1 MYPRNQVCHSF
12 LRWKKRCFKDNEC
25 PRHTLLLAKPARRR
39 FFVSNGAIL
48 VHNVVFRSRNS
59 TRFSPEIPLSQQ
71 FVPDQILWQVHR
83 ITLARNVA
91 NPASCGKKYML
102 DDPRPFSAASGV
114 PKSNFKQKKCTM
126 LKCCQEVASFTW
138 LSFLTYFVF
147 ALIPWPGIETA
158 SPLESRHSYDK
169 WSP

>member
-1 MYPRNQVCHSF
+1 MFWPEF
-12 LRWKKRCFKDNEC
+12 LYCYIRLCRVSSTVGNFERGNIKKCTREIRFAIHFYAEKKRCFKDNEC

-114 PKSNFKQKKCTM
+114 PKSNFIQKKCTM
-126 LKCCQEVASFTW
+126 LKCCQEVASFT
-138 LSFLTYFVF
+138 
-147 ALIPWPGIETA
+147 
-158 SPLESRHSYDK
+158 
-169 WSP
+169 